1 MAGAQ
6 VKLSAL
12 TADATPTAD
21 VLIPYVNDPAG
32 TPATRQTSY
41 ENFIKAYY
49 SPDGVMVN
57 GKLSVTV
64 SANDLVVALKTLADA
79 DATATDQIFVR
90 INGTVRTCTAALSK
104 TLADATNWFN
114 AGAAETAAKEVDYS
128 AYAIWNTTPATD
140 IMDLG
145 FARKSYFT
153 VYSEASA
160 TTTSDSYLAYA
171 NGSAPAATDD
181 MVNIGRFAATLSAGA
196 GYTWTVPTYT
206 STNLIQRPVYETRWL
221 TYAPTIAGYSAN
233 PTDTVYLYRAVSNM
247 CEIVIRELTAG
258 TSNNATHTYTAPF
271 TSKTRTN
278 MVWGGGNFIP
288 LDNNANVANGVISI
302 GSASNSIQFALSAR
316 AGHTASGNSRIQWA
330 NLSFEI

>member
-41 ENFIKAYY
+41 ENFMKAYY
-49 SPDGVMVN
+49 SPDGTMVN

-64 SANDLVVALKTLADA
+64 SANDLIVALKTLAGTDA
-79 DATATDQIFVR
+79 SATDPILIR

-114 AGAAETAAKEVDYS
+114 AGAAETAAKEVDYF

-145 FARKSYFT
+145 FARKPYFS

-160 TTTSDSYLAYA
+160 TTTSDNYLAYA

-196 GYTWTVPTYT
+196 GYTWTVPTFT
-206 STNLIQRPVYETRWL
+206 LVNLKNRPTFESRWL
-221 TYAPTIAGYSAN
+221 TYAPTIAGYSSN
-233 PTDTVYLYRAVSNM
+233 PTTTVYIYQVDRNNCRIAM
-247 CEIVIRELTAG
+247 REGAAG
-258 TSNNATHTYTAPF
+258 TSNNTAHTYTAPF
-271 TSKTRTN
+271 TAATRTS
-278 MVWGGGNFIP
+278 MVWWGTSHSPMDNSVAIATGN
-288 LDNNANVANGVISI
+288 GSI
-302 GSASNSIQFALSAR
+302 ASASASIAMIYGA
-316 AGHTASGNSRIQWA
+316 AAWTASGSSRVQAFNIVY
-330 NLSFEI
+330 EI